1 LDESGSVGQ
10 DDFRLSLDAISNTVD
25 KLGISDKLIHVGLSM
40 FGGTGTSRTGLDL
53 STSYDK
59 SVINQSISSIVY
71 NGQGYTDIGD
81 ALRYACE
88 DMFLSIKGER
98 SGVPNYVVLMTDGKS
113 NRGSIQ
119 TGVTACDSNNV
130 SIIAVGIGDGIS
142 EAELLSIVSEP
153 RYYINTTYM
162 ELHESLLDIV
172 TSSVDCS
179 AGISEVFKFFIFY
192 LAFLVLFKIVLNSIT
207 LQRLI
212 RMTTSNTF

>member
-1 LDESGSVGQ
+1 
-10 DDFRLSLDAISNTVD
+10 
-25 KLGISDKLIHVGLSM
+25 M

-59 SVINQSISSIVY
+59 SVIKQSISSILY
-71 NGQGYTDIGD
+71 NRQGYTDIGD

-119 TGVTACDSNNV
+119 TGVAACDSNNV

-179 AGISEVFKFFIFY
+179 AGISEV
-192 LAFLVLFKIVLNSIT
+192 VLNCAQQHHTAKINKNDH
-207 LQRLI
+207 I
-212 RMTTSNTF
+212 